1 MSFSSLSS
9 LRGVAALAGL
19 VVVVTG
25 CDGAKP
31 RAEPPVATA
40 DSLPVFIGDSLPFL
54 YPPAQYIMR
63 IQDNVTL
70 RLYLD
75 EFGRPVPD
83 STRVHEHAVVP
94 AFDSSALNGAKDLVF
109 SPAIKDGKAIPFPVL
124 FPIKFRVPDGPPMPG
139 DLADTSSKR

>member
-1 MSFSSLSS
+1 MSFSSFS
-9 LRGVAALAGL
+9 LRRTAALTGIVAIAAGC
-19 VVVVTG
+19 G
-25 CDGAKP
+25 GAE
-31 RAEPPVATA
+31 RNAEPQVATA

-63 IQDNVTL
+63 VQDNVTL

-94 AFDSSALNGAKDLVF
+94 AFDTSALNGAKDLVF

-139 DLADTSSKR
+139 DLADTSSQR